1 MAEILGVVSSGIAVA
16 QLASSIATSI
26 IALKSYFKQIKDA
39 PAELQNLVE
48 EIESLNV
55 ILSHIAADQSGTG
68 IVDNLCM
75 QRSLELCKK
84 GVKELS
90 ECVEELRRKVEGKS
104 RFQRQVGKVKVVLK
118 KEEVKGLKRR
128 MKSAVRLLSLAYQCH
143 TK

>member
-1 MAEILGVVSSGIAVA
+1 MAEILGVVSSGIAVT
-16 QLASSIATSI
+16 QLASSVATSI
-26 IALKSYFKQIKDA
+26 IVLKGYFEQIKDA

-55 ILSHIAADQSGTG
+55 ILSHIAADQSRTR

-90 ECVEELRRKVEGKS
+90 ESVEELRRKVEGKS
-104 RFQRQVGKVKVVLK
+104 KFQRQIGKVKVVLR
-118 KEEVKGLKRR
+118 KEEIKRLKRR